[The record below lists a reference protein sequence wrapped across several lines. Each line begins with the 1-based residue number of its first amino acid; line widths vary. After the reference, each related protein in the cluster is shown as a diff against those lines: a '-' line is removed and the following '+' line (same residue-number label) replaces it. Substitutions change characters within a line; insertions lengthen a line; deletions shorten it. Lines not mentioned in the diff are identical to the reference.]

1 MVVRED
7 VLVQVG
13 VMVVEREEESQV
25 TGKGGRGVVCQVLDV
40 LAQVE
45 MGMVAQAVGQVLV
58 RHGQSVVCQVLG
70 VLAQVEVGMVAQVK
84 MGMVAQVV
92 GQALVHQTFVQ
103 TLCLAQVHH

>member
-1 MVVRED
+1 MAWSDQAGVMVVRED

-45 MGMVAQAVGQVLV
+45 MGMVAQAVGQ
-58 RHGQSVVCQVLG
+58 
-70 VLAQVEVGMVAQVK
+70 
-84 MGMVAQVV
+84 
-92 GQALVHQTFVQ
+92 ALVHQTFVQ